1 MGITAIIGQQ
11 GRGKSFY
18 MCWLGINH
26 AMRYC
31 KRIVT
36 NFPLNIA
43 FLERFAVANNLR
55 NLHKMIVAGDII
67 YVPGDVEYLLSI
79 PDSCVL
85 FDEAA
90 IFLGDATQSSK
101 VSYLISRFN
110 QCRKRG
116 IELFYTG
123 QAFSRVPKI
132 LRDITT
138 SVVFCNGVCTRDEW
152 GKPLL
157 YKAKFAYFDPDEFDT
172 WFASSKRNNILYL
185 FNKSYKRHNF
195 ILNSYYA
202 LFFNVYDS
210 FIDVIADVDA
220 PGYKRI
226 EIIPRGKSCIIKE
239 GSVLK
244 PEQPKSF
251 KGHKIKFHPLLILLF
266 KYLLIKKSYKTNDY
280 IHVIKWDKM
289 VLQRPMFDFSDPFK
303 LNWLQKKSSVVL
315 YSSVAMLET
324 YPKYILA
331 GFVLSWRLSHFLP
344 APLQPL
350 LEFLGSLTFLV
361 PSDSTFIKF
370 KKFNF

>member
-1 MGITAIIGQQ
+1 M
-11 GRGKSFY
+11 
-18 MCWLGINH
+18 
-26 AMRYC
+26 
-31 KRIVT
+31 
-36 NFPLNIA
+36 
-43 FLERFAVANNLR
+43 
-55 NLHKMIVAGDII
+55 
-67 YVPGDVEYLLSI
+67 
-79 PDSCVL
+79 
-85 FDEAA
+85 
-90 IFLGDATQSSK
+90 
-101 VSYLISRFN
+101 
-110 QCRKRG
+110 
-116 IELFYTG
+116 
-123 QAFSRVPKI
+123 
-132 LRDITT
+132 
-138 SVVFCNGVCTRDEW
+138 
-152 GKPLL
+152 
-157 YKAKFAYFDPDEFDT
+157 
-172 WFASSKRNNILYL
+172 LYL
-185 FNKSYKRHNF
+185 PILVTYLCLLLFPNQRPESLRHNF

-210 FIDVIADVDA
+210 FIDVISDVDA

-289 VLQRPMFDFSDPFK
+289 ILQRPMFDFSDPFK
-303 LNWLQKKSSVVL
+303 LNWLQKKSPVVL